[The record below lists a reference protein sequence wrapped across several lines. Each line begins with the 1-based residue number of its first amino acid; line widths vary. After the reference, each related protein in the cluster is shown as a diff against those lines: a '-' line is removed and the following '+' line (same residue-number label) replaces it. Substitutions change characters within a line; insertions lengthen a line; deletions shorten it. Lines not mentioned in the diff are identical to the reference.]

1 MRRAA
6 LLKTIASLRERTK
19 RAQANMARIYEGA
32 GHSHLK
38 IEQLC
43 DRWQVSVQTG
53 DLLRILDAAE
63 QSLKQAE
70 VASRVLPEKRG
81 ANCRL
86 EPVLLAGRPC
96 AVGAAA

>member
-1 MRRAA
+1 MIPYNDATA
-6 LLKTIASLRERTK
+6 FLKTIASLRDRAK
-19 RAQANMARIYEGA
+19 QAQANMARIYEGA
-32 GHSHLK
+32 GHNHLK

-70 VASRVLPEKRG
+70 VAAQALPEKG
-81 ANCRL
+81 
-86 EPVLLAGRPC
+86 E
-96 AVGAAA
+96 

>member
-19 RAQANMARIYEGA
+19 RAQANMACIYEGA
-32 GHSHLK
+32 GHDFK

-43 DRWQVSVQTG
+43 DRWQVSVQTD

-63 QSLKQAE
+63 RSLKQAE
-70 VASRVLPEKRG
+70 VAAQALPEKG
-81 ANCRL
+81 
-86 EPVLLAGRPC
+86 E
-96 AVGAAA
+96 